1 MTEHRAE
8 GGVRRFAAYSLMAAG
23 WLIVITAGL
32 CTGAVVLMGLPGLL
46 SSGLR
51 NILDA
56 AMLPLVFG
64 GVPILGGV
72 GLIFLGRR
80 MRGNPGR
87 DGGFD

>member
-1 MTEHRAE
+1 MTEQEAE
-8 GGVRRFAAYSLMAAG
+8 GGVRRFVAYSLIAVG
-23 WLIVITAGL
+23 WLIVVTAGL
-32 CTGAVVLMGLPGLL
+32 CTGVVVLMGLPGLL

-51 NILDA
+51 NILET

-87 DGGFD
+87 DGGL